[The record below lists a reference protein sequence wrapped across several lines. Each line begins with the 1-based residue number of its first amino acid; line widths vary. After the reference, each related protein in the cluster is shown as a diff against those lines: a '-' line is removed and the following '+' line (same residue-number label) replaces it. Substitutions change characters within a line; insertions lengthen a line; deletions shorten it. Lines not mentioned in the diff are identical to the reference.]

1 MDPGQLVQGCKS
13 TAYDECSTGIVDND
27 IPFVFSTIEEA
38 RDMFDYCLYL
48 FTSNNAVRESSDT
61 AAYPELVQAHVDY
74 STVLV
79 EKFGSALRSFMDTRK
94 PLITARDTVSVAA
107 LQLHVLNSYVS
118 FLVEHLPPAYRPHSK
133 TLLPQMKEMVSLG
146 EEIVAFIS
154 GSTEFDYQQT
164 SFCLDIGYIIPLYT
178 VASQCQDITTRRRA
192 IALLRSTSRQEGL
205 WNSLVVAKA
214 AERILEIEENEGEQL
229 MPCTLGAALPTLS
242 NPSTVLQLDG
252 RGVRLQYVKPAKD
265 TVGPISVTEEILA
278 W

>member
-1 MDPGQLVQGCKS
+1 MDSGQLVQGCKS
-13 TAYDECSTGIVDND
+13 TAYDKCSTGIVDND
-27 IPFVFSTIEEA
+27 TPFVFSTIEEA
-38 RDMFDYCLYL
+38 RDMFEYCLYL

-61 AAYPELVQAHVDY
+61 AAFPELVQAYVDY

-79 EKFGSALRSFMDTRK
+79 EKFGSALRSFMDTRG

-118 FLVEHLPPAYRPHSK
+118 FLVEHLPPAYRPHRK

-154 GSTEFDYQQT
+154 GSTDFDYQQT
-164 SFCLDIGYIIPLYT
+164 SFCLDIGYIIPLST
-178 VASQCQDITTRRRA
+178 VASQCQDVTTRRRA
-192 IALLRSTSRQEGL
+192 IALLRSTPRQEGL

-214 AERILEIEENEGEQL
+214 AERILEIEEDEGEQL

-242 NPSTVLQLDG
+242 RPSTVLQLDG
-252 RGVRLQYVKPAKD
+252 RGVRLQYSKAGQD
-265 TVGPISVTEEILA
+265 NFGAISVVEEILT